1 MCFNGE
7 NFPYIFEKLF
17 IFMGINLFDNV
28 SIKNRMKTKIRNIVY
43 MYIMKIYFKKKFVTG
58 CMILFMDDEK
68 VKQFSELLNTNYT
81 IIELRILFNHNF
93 FWI

>member
-1 MCFNGE
+1 
-7 NFPYIFEKLF
+7 
-17 IFMGINLFDNV
+17 
-28 SIKNRMKTKIRNIVY
+28 
-43 MYIMKIYFKKKFVTG
+43 MKIYFKKKFVTG